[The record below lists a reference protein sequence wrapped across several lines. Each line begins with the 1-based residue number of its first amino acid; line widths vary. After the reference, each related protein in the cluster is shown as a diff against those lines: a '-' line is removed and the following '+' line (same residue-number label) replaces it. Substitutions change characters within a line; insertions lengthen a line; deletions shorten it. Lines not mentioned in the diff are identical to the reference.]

1 MAPLRGSA
9 IDNAS
14 SLLFG
19 ICRFGADCVAVLW
32 KCNAGA
38 HFAWIV
44 TTHHAVAPAPAPNM
58 TSQVELQP
66 KSAPDALAKI
76 GHVARAA
83 RAEAPPKNN
92 RVSQTLNYQVTP
104 LLDRFSIKGY

>member
-1 MAPLRGSA
+1 MPALSFLAFVGLA
-9 IDNAS
+9 LIA
-14 SLLFG
+14 LLFYG
-19 ICRFGADCVAVLW
+19 
-32 KCNAGA
+32 NATLEPISPEILSA
-38 HFAWIV
+38 
-44 TTHHAVAPAPAPNM
+44 HHAVAPAPNM
-58 TSQVELQP
+58 TSQVVLQP

-83 RAEAPPKNN
+83 RAEVPPKNN

>member
-1 MAPLRGSA
+1 MPALSFLAFVGLA
-9 IDNAS
+9 LITF
-14 SLLFG
+14 LF
-19 ICRFGADCVAVLW
+19 FGKATLEPVLPE
-32 KCNAGA
+32 
-38 HFAWIV
+38 IV

-58 TSQVELQP
+58 NSQVVLQP
-66 KSAPDALAKI
+66 KSAPDALAQI

>member
-1 MAPLRGSA
+1 MPALSFLAFVGLA
-9 IDNAS
+9 VIA
-14 SLLFG
+14 LLFYG
-19 ICRFGADCVAVLW
+19 
-32 KCNAGA
+32 NATLP
-38 HFAWIV
+38 ISPEII

-58 TSQVELQP
+58 TSQVVLQP

-83 RAEAPPKNN
+83 RAEAPKNN
-92 RVSQTLNYQVTP
+92 RISQTLNYQVTP

>member
-1 MAPLRGSA
+1 MPALSFLAFVGLA
-9 IDNAS
+9 LIA
-14 SLLFG
+14 LLFYG
-19 ICRFGADCVAVLW
+19 
-32 KCNAGA
+32 NATLEP
-38 HFAWIV
+38 ISPEMV
-44 TTHHAVAPAPAPNM
+44 TPHHVVAPAPNM

-76 GHVARAA
+76 GRVARAA

-104 LLDRFSIKGY
+104 LLDRFSIKGD